1 MAPNPADDAAH
12 GTTSLFPDE
21 DSRGLFAGGG
31 KGGAA
36 TCRFAAFLWELL
48 AWQPACMWE
57 DLGCHFLE
65 QKIIL
70 EPQAAILW
78 GSIMVYLFQDLTSNI
93 FEHL

>member
-70 EPQAAILW
+70 EPQAAIL
-78 GSIMVYLFQDLTSNI
+78 
-93 FEHL
+93 